1 MLQHLLGRDNFRR
14 SIQLYLERN
23 MFATVETWD
32 LQKAIIDATG
42 INMDWFFDQWI
53 HRGGEPKLKVS
64 TQNAVQNGENGIEF
78 TVEQVQKIDPIV
90 GVFKIPTDIAIY
102 FKDGS
107 VHRQTVVID
116 KAFQKFFVPTKNK
129 EIAFKLF
136 DEGSFVLKEI
146 EFTKSPEELL
156 AQLVKAE
163 NMLDRYDALL
173 ALKGISGSFATNEN
187 AKKAYE
193 LGLINAWQ
201 KETYKEMRAEIAN
214 QILNIGNLP
223 LALYTQIATDKT
235 TEVRRA
241 FVNKAPINEETK
253 ALFEAALTD
262 SSYLTIEAAIL
273 KMWNHPIFQNKH
285 NSLLDKIKSV
295 DGYTHNIKI
304 RYCELAC
311 ETYPDM
317 KGSFIGALVD
327 MSSDKYEFRTR
338 ILAMQ
343 ALQRLNFLNDD
354 LVLNLF
360 EGMTTF
366 NSRLNS
372 PAIEVATY
380 FNKQTQYAR
389 LFAKVLQAYSLNA
402 TTEAQKAN
410 EKKIRRILGY

>member
-1 MLQHLLGRDNFRR
+1 
-14 SIQLYLERN
+14 
-23 MFATVETWD
+23 
-32 LQKAIIDATG
+32 
-42 INMDWFFDQWI
+42 
-53 HRGGEPKLKVS
+53 
-64 TQNAVQNGENGIEF
+64 
-78 TVEQVQKIDPIV
+78 
-90 GVFKIPTDIAIY
+90 
-102 FKDGS
+102 
-107 VHRQTVVID
+107 VID

-129 EIAFKLF
+129 EVSFKLF

-156 AQLVKAE
+156 AQLAKAE
-163 NMLDRYDALL
+163 IMLDRYDALL

-273 KMWNHPIFQNKH
+273 KMWNHPIFQIKH

-380 FNKQTQYAR
+380 FNKQTQYAK
-389 LFAKVLQAYSLNA
+389 LFAKVLQAYSLSA
-402 TTEAQKAN
+402 TTDSQKAN